1 MKTCPSKLESIGKL
15 SGVGVNALIA
25 CASGTPIRL
34 SRHSK
39 SVVTVWWI
47 SAGFISMR
55 IEALRIEL
63 TVGMRTAASS
73 EILKPQTKERI

>member
-1 MKTCPSKLESIGKL
+1 
-15 SGVGVNALIA
+15 
-25 CASGTPIRL
+25 
-34 SRHSK
+34 
-39 SVVTVWWI
+39 
-47 SAGFISMR
+47 MR